1 MAAHFDIRKTLPTE
15 YRLTQTFLRL
25 RLPLCAVGNTAENG
39 FLCVLKVVYISYLL
53 SLEWWNRVKADMTNT
68 REIEGETKWD

>member
-1 MAAHFDIRKTLPTE
+1 MAAHSDVRNTLPTE

-25 RLPLCAVGNTAENG
+25 RLPLYEVGNTSENG
-39 FLCVLKVVYISYLL
+39 FLSVLKVYISYLL